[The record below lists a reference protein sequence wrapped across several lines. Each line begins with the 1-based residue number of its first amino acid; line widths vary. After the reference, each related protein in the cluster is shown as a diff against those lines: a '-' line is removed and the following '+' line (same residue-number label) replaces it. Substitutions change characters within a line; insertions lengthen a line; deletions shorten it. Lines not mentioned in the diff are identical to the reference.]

1 MRAPQASKLTRVV
14 LWGTY
19 DTGKPRV
26 RLLRDGLLRNGVEV
40 LEIHSA
46 LWQGVEDKSLVRG
59 LRRWARL
66 AAAAV
71 SAYPRLVRQY
81 LQAPAHDAVLVAYP
95 GMIDLFV
102 LRMFAWWRRTPL
114 AWDWFL
120 SAYDT
125 IVLDRKLVALR
136 GPAAWGIRFVEW
148 IAARLTD
155 VAFMD
160 TAAHARRMER
170 LFGLPQGRLGSVWV
184 GAEES
189 AFRISASTEVDG
201 SSDSAGRPFSV
212 LFYGQLIPLHGI
224 STIVEAAA
232 LMQEE
237 DVEWLLV
244 GRGQESG
251 VLADALARHSL
262 PRVRWVE
269 WMDYRRLIDAMQ
281 RADIVL
287 GIFGSSEKAGSV
299 IPNKVFQA
307 AMAGRPIITRDSP
320 AIRELLREAP
330 PLVQFVP
337 AGDASALAAAVRLA
351 KAGLAKRRGT
361 QDLPIVAPFDTAAI
375 GRQLIEV
382 LTPRA

>member
-81 LQAPAHDAVLVAYP
+81 LRAPAHDAVLVAYP

-148 IAARLTD
+148 IAARLAD

-189 AFRISASTEVDG
+189 AFRISAATEVNG
-201 SSDSAGRPFSV
+201 SSDSVRRPFSV

-232 LMQEE
+232 LTQKE
-237 DVEWLLV
+237 DIEWLLV
-244 GRGQESG
+244 GRGQESAI
-251 VLADALARHSL
+251 LADALARHSL

-269 WMDYRRLIDAMQ
+269 WMDYGRLIDAMQ
-281 RADIVL
+281 RADVVL
-287 GIFGSSEKAGSV
+287 GIFGTSEKAGSV

-320 AIRELLREAP
+320 AIRELLRETP

-351 KAGLAKRRGT
+351 KAGLAKRHGT